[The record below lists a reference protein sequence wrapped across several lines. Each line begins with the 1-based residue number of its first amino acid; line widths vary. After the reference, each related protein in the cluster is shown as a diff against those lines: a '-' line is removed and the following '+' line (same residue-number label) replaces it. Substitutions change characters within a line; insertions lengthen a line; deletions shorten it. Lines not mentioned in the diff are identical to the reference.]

1 MKIGFLG
8 VKTAS
13 IDLIN
18 LLNINNIKINYIIT
32 LKKINKKINVADK
45 GNLIQ
50 FAKKNKI
57 KICKIEKY
65 TISKNDVSKIKE
77 LNLDLCIVFGWQ
89 RIIPDNALNLTKFG
103 FYGFHGS
110 YLKLPNGRGRSPFN
124 WTLRKNKKKIYYNLF
139 KYSKDYDLG
148 DIFETSIIKINTN
161 EDIQVVIKKSLLEAA
176 EMIINLINDINKK
189 NLKLRKQKLIKNPID
204 FKKITPES
212 CKIDFTKSIK
222 YNLAIILASAKPFDG
237 AYAIYN
243 RNKKIFI
250 YEAYDLNIKINKIK
264 KAGLVYLP
272 MQDNSFFLCFFDGI
286 LFVKSHS
293 LKDIEKL
300 KIKYLK

>member
-8 VKTAS
+8 VKIAS

-18 LLNINNIKINYIIT
+18 LLKINNIKINYIIT
-32 LKKINKKINVADK
+32 LKKINQKTNIADG
-45 GNLIQ
+45 GNLVR

-65 TISKNDVSKIKE
+65 SISENDILKIKK
-77 LNLDLCIVFGWQ
+77 LKLDLCIVFGWQ
-89 RIIPDNALNLTKFG
+89 RIIPQNALNSTKFG

-139 KYSKDYDLG
+139 KYSKNYDLG
-148 DIFETSIIKINTN
+148 DIFKTSIIKINTN
-161 EDIQVVIKKSLLEAA
+161 EDIKIVIKKSLLEAA
-176 EMIINLINDINKK
+176 QMILNLIDDINKK
-189 NLKLRKQKLIKNPID
+189 NLKLRKQKLVKNPID

-212 CKIDFTKSIK
+212 CKIDFKKGIK
-222 YNLAIILASAKPFDG
+222 YNLALIHASAKPFDG

-250 YEAYDLNIKINKIK
+250 YEAYDLNFKIKITK
-264 KAGLVYLP
+264 KAGLVYLA

-293 LKDIEKL
+293 LKDIEKF